1 LYPLLK
7 EIHLEILDLLLE
19 KGARLDKVEEGI
31 LRRMMDMELETRTSI
46 VKEFEDKLIQ
56 KFNEIDEEKQNT
68 SNEVIADQGKFVV
81 SEREAIRKVAHCE
94 N

>member
-1 LYPLLK
+1 
-7 EIHLEILDLLLE
+7 
-19 KGARLDKVEEGI
+19 
-31 LRRMMDMELETRTSI
+31 MDMELETRTSI